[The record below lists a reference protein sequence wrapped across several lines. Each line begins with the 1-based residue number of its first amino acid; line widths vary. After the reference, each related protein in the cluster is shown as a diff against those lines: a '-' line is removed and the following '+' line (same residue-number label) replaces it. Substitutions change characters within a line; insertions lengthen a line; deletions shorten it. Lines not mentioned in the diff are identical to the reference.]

1 MAAER
6 IILVSSVIGILLSG
20 YLTYV
25 HYAPEQLDDS
35 FCNFSDFVSCSTVN
49 SSSYATF
56 FGMPV
61 ALIGVFGFLLLGV
74 LSLGKVKYH
83 RVLLFY
89 FSLGAL
95 LFMLYLLII
104 ELFVLK
110 AICLYCV
117 FVNFIF
123 LPVLSI
129 VSNMCSISCN
139 ITLYINIIFYFRRYL
154 LAINFFNIFFL

>member
-6 IILVSSVIGILLSG
+6 IIFVFSVIGILLSG

-117 FVNFIF
+117 FTLIDILLIF
-123 LPVLSI
+123 L
-129 VSNMCSISCN
+129 VSAV
-139 ITLYINIIFYFRRYL
+139 YFGRESVTVVKEVQ
-154 LAINFFNIFFL
+154 FE

>member
-117 FVNFIF
+117 FTLIDILLIF
-123 LPVLSI
+123 L
-129 VSNMCSISCN
+129 VSAV
-139 ITLYINIIFYFRRYL
+139 YFGRESVTFVSEIKL
-154 LAINFFNIFFL
+154 E

>member
-6 IILVSSVIGILLSG
+6 IIFVFSVIGILLSG

-117 FVNFIF
+117 FTLIDILLIF
-123 LPVLSI
+123 L
-129 VSNMCSISCN
+129 VSAV
-139 ITLYINIIFYFRRYL
+139 YFGRESVTFVSEIKL
-154 LAINFFNIFFL
+154 E